1 MILLH
6 TLASFLFRHK
16 IMMLIK
22 YKFLHVIALG
32 FDFMFIKYNNFMT
45 ISMTENIIIG
55 CIKICYDTSIIA
67 Y

>member
-1 MILLH
+1 
-6 TLASFLFRHK
+6 
-16 IMMLIK
+16 MMLIK

-55 CIKICYDTSIIA
+55 CIEICYDTSIIA
-67 Y
+67 YWLLKSVLFKIDFF